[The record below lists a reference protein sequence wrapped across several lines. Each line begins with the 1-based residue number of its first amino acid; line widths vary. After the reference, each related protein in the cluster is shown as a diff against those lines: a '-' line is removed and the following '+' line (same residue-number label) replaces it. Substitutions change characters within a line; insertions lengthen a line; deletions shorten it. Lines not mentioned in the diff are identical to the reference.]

1 MQDEKN
7 GNALTNDW
15 NVKLNEGEIKKKK
28 TKETDICISVSL
40 NVV

>member
-7 GNALTNDW
+7 GNALTIDW
-15 NVKLNEGEIKKKK
+15 NVKLNEGEIKKK